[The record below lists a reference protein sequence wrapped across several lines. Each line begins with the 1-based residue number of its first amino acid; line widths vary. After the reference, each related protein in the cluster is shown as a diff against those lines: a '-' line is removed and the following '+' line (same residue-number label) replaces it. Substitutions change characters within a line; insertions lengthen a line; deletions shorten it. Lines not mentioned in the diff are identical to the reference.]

1 MNNLLTY
8 CGLVDPRI
16 SASDKDLPVK
26 NNKTKKILWKKI
38 VDSGFVKKNV
48 MNSLQGSLLGAV
60 KLSSILPWERDADIA
75 VLSSHFHQVINLHQ
89 RNPIGKLKICKGE

>member
-1 MNNLLTY
+1 
-8 CGLVDPRI
+8 
-16 SASDKDLPVK
+16 
-26 NNKTKKILWKKI
+26 
-38 VDSGFVKKNV
+38 

-89 RNPIGKLKICKGE
+89 RNPIGKLKICKREQVHKIENILIGTLDSIPSPSSTVKIQIMDRKFY